1 MQQCI
6 AASTDEFRTVALVA
20 QRFIA
25 FVQMLQSNSACA
37 SNARRSLTPGLYMTD
52 TPTTPS
58 RTRRSRSRPRRL
70 TILDHV
76 LEADLTPMQIAQ
88 KLGVS
93 MADLADW
100 IADPRNV
107 RIVQGYVRLADL
119 RAQILV
125 STYRAAA
132 TIRLINIA
140 GDTESPELSRRAS
153 IDLLRA
159 ELPAIGLKSLDDA
172 DSAGLTSSARAPS
185 EAAILRTLEELGKL
199 DDANDQAGASA

>member
-1 MQQCI
+1 
-6 AASTDEFRTVALVA
+6 
-20 QRFIA
+20 
-25 FVQMLQSNSACA
+25 
-37 SNARRSLTPGLYMTD
+37 
-52 TPTTPS
+52 
-58 RTRRSRSRPRRL
+58 
-70 TILDHV
+70 
-76 LEADLTPMQIAQ
+76 MQIAQ

-153 IDLLRA
+153 VDLLRA

-172 DSAGLTSSARAPS
+172 DSAGLTSSSARAPS

>member
-1 MQQCI
+1 
-6 AASTDEFRTVALVA
+6 
-20 QRFIA
+20 
-25 FVQMLQSNSACA
+25 
-37 SNARRSLTPGLYMTD
+37 MTD

-76 LEADLTPMQIAQ
+76 LEANLTPMQIAQ